1 MIKSLYN
8 YFFAKKWGLLE
19 EIQRIYYK
27 NYGYDSVLRLQ
38 SSSEYFHIRDHGFIT
53 GCVTHAVHIKV
64 IKDAFNALS
73 LFNLLKL
80 YILKD
85 FSDSDVEPCKE
96 PFEQLEQLAE
106 ESQNEKVEGFKSKYF
121 IDACIKQVYVCI
133 GSFDLENKIGNN
145 MCIWLWILMFIIV
158 IYMIHS

>member
-1 MIKSLYN
+1 M
-8 YFFAKKWGLLE
+8 
-19 EIQRIYYK
+19 
-27 NYGYDSVLRLQ
+27 
-38 SSSEYFHIRDHGFIT
+38 
-53 GCVTHAVHIKV
+53 
-64 IKDAFNALS
+64 
-73 LFNLLKL
+73 

-133 GSFDLENKIGNN
+133 GSFDLENKFGNN
-145 MCIWLWILMFIIV
+145 MCIWLWILIFIFV
-158 IYMIHS
+158 IYMIHSSMYMVFKCDYEYSFLFPNQISILTAIKNISFGK